1 MLKKIVGFC
10 VNSSIWVAISVVT
23 LVKITYVNI
32 AIPVNNFLM
41 FYVFFGTIF
50 GYNFIKYFEK
60 EQLSGFKRWMLKVRF
75 LEPIDTF
82 KQFRK
87 RAKRTLTISVVSLF
101 CSFFYFLKLEFLTQ
115 VLIVIPLLL
124 TIFYAVS
131 FGDKTLRNIAGVK
144 IYVVG
149 FTWAII
155 TVLLPVIEEGM
166 SLSADVWIVF
176 LQRFLFVVA
185 LVLPF
190 DIRDLEMDAKHLK
203 TIPQKIGVKY
213 TKLYGLF
220 LLLGFFFLEFFRD
233 GLLEEN
239 LIVMPLV
246 FIITLLFIVLSTKRQ
261 STFYSSFFVEGI
273 PVLWLGLLMV
283 L

>member
-1 MLKKIVGFC
+1 MLEKIVSFC
-10 VNSSIWVAISVVT
+10 VNSSVWVAISVVA
-23 LVKITYVNI
+23 LVKVTYVNI
-32 AIPVNNFLM
+32 AIPANSALM

-60 EQLSGFKRWMLKVRF
+60 EQLSELKRWVLKISF
-75 LEPIDTF
+75 LELTDKF
-82 KQFRK
+82 KQLKK
-87 RAKRTLTISVVSLF
+87 RARRALIISIVSLC
-101 CSFFYFLKLEFLTQ
+101 CSFFYFLKLEFLVQ
-115 VLIVIPLLL
+115 ALIVIPLLL

-149 FTWAII
+149 ITWAIV
-155 TVLLPVIEEGM
+155 TVLLPVIEDGLI
-166 SLSADVWIVF
+166 LSADVWIIF

-213 TKLYGLF
+213 TKLYGLL
-220 LLLGFFFLEFFRD
+220 LLLGFFFLEFFKD
-233 GLLEEN
+233 ELLEKN
-239 LIVMPLV
+239 LIVIPLV
-246 FIITLLFIVLSTKRQ
+246 FIITLLFIVLATKRQ
-261 STFYSSFFVEGI
+261 STYYSSFFVEGI
-273 PVLWLGLLMV
+273 PLLWLGLLMI